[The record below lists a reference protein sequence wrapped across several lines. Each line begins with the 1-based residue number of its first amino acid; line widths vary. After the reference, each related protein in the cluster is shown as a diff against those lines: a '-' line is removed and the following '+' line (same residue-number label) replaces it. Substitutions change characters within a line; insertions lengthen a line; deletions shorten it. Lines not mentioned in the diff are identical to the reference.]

1 MIRKGQVLEKVRVE
15 SMAAEGKCIARV
27 ENQVI
32 FIPQVAPGDL
42 LDIRVTGKK
51 KKFLQGTALTFHE
64 HSPMRTPPI
73 CSHFGLCGGC
83 KWMHISYEHQLEY
96 KRQQVVDQLERIG
109 KINIPQVPLTLAS
122 PNTENYRNKLEF
134 TFSNR
139 KWLTTQ
145 EMDSGIELE
154 RNGLGFH
161 LAQKFDKIL
170 DINRCYLQKKP
181 SNEIRLAL
189 KQFALNHGLSFYDLR
204 ENRGLLRNLI
214 IRTTT
219 TGELMV
225 IVQFGEP
232 DHPAIGQV
240 MAHLQQKFS
249 QITSL
254 MYVINQKGNDTFN
267 DLEVENYAGKSYITE
282 VLPTVKNRQYLEF
295 RIGPKSFFQTN
306 SEQAIALYHHA
317 QEFAD
322 LKNDQLVYD
331 LYSGIGT
338 IANLVAPYVDRVI
351 GMEQIT
357 EAVEDAKVNS
367 NINQLHN
374 TEFLSGDIK
383 DLLHQAIASD
393 QPKPDV
399 IITDPPRAGMHPQV
413 IQHLLSLEADKIV
426 YISCNPATQA
436 RDLAL
441 MDEKYT
447 VKAVQP
453 VDMFPHTHHVE
464 NIVLLSLKSK
474 V

>member
-1 MIRKGQVLEKVRVE
+1 MIKKGQVLEKVRVE

-42 LDIRVTGKK
+42 LDIRVTGKE
-51 KKFLQGTALTFHE
+51 KKFLQVTALTFHE
-64 HSPMRTPPI
+64 YSPMRTPPI
-73 CSHFGLCGGC
+73 CSNFRLCGGC

-109 KINIPQVPLTLAS
+109 KINIPQVPS
-122 PNTENYRNKLEF
+122 PWLHPTPKTTATNWNSL
-134 TFSNR
+134 FSNR

-189 KQFALNHGLSFYDLR
+189 KQFALEHDLSFYDLR

-232 DHPAIGQV
+232 DHPAITQV
-240 MAHLQQKFS
+240 MAHLQQKFP

-306 SEQAIALYHHA
+306 SEQAIALYHRA
-317 QEFAD
+317 QELAD
-322 LKNDQLVYD
+322 LKNNLLVYD

-357 EAVEDAKVNS
+357 EAVEDAKVNA
-367 NINQLHN
+367 NINHLHN
-374 TEFLSGDIK
+374 TEFLSGG
-383 DLLHQAIASD
+383 HQR
-393 QPKPDV
+393 P
-399 IITDPPRAGMHPQV
+399 
-413 IQHLLSLEADKIV
+413 IV
-426 YISCNPATQA
+426 PSGS
-436 RDLAL
+436 
-441 MDEKYT
+441 
-447 VKAVQP
+447 
-453 VDMFPHTHHVE
+453 F
-464 NIVLLSLKSK
+464 
-474 V
+474 